1 MRDCTHQL
9 FHFESVVLSPA
20 HCALS
25 AHWLA
30 GTHSDAMLTEHCR
43 VAVFLQRKLFRD
55 VFASVDNTHNW
66 PEVVSGLAKSR
77 QVVMDIVF
85 IEQLSVITTI
95 GVYDWEQTI
104 EQKLVFD
111 IEMAWDN
118 RKAAASDDVSDCL
131 SYADISELVISH
143 VEGGRFALV
152 ERVAEE
158 IADLL
163 LEKFQSP
170 WVRIKVSKPGR

>member
-1 MRDCTHQL
+1 
-9 FHFESVVLSPA
+9 
-20 HCALS
+20 
-25 AHWLA
+25 
-30 GTHSDAMLTEHCR
+30 
-43 VAVFLQRKLFRD
+43 
-55 VFASVDNTHNW
+55 
-66 PEVVSGLAKSR
+66 
-77 QVVMDIVF
+77 MDIVF

-118 RKAAASDDVSDCL
+118 RKSAKSDDVADCL
-131 SYADISELVISH
+131 SYADIADTVINH

-158 IADLL
+158 VADLL
-163 LEKFQSP
+163 LSRFNSP
-170 WVRIKVSKPGR
+170 WVRIKLSKPGAVARARAPLARGN

>member
-1 MRDCTHQL
+1 
-9 FHFESVVLSPA
+9 
-20 HCALS
+20 
-25 AHWLA
+25 
-30 GTHSDAMLTEHCR
+30 
-43 VAVFLQRKLFRD
+43 
-55 VFASVDNTHNW
+55 
-66 PEVVSGLAKSR
+66 
-77 QVVMDIVF
+77 MDIVF

-118 RKAAASDDVSDCL
+118 RKAASSDDVSDCL
-131 SYADISELVISH
+131 SYADISDLVVGH

-163 LEKFQSP
+163 LEKFPSP
-170 WVRIKVSKPGR
+170 WVRIKVSKPGAVARAANVGVIIERSRA